1 MKNIFD
7 KWRLFKEVL
16 ASDSEES
23 EYEKAI
29 SSAETAAGL
38 DPEAQKAAAAEKPK
52 QKTSTS
58 GTIKSSCNCVD
69 SSESGLSV
77 EEIKKLINKY
87 YTEKN
92 PDPSFKKLN
101 VDNDCNLET
110 QKAIMQ
116 FQADT
121 GAEQDGCV
129 GDETEGKMVEAG
141 LIDKSTSP
149 QSYSAAGAA
158 AGTAAASATSPSSA
172 SSIGAATSSAVTVT
186 VIKSNVKGPSPH
198 YRVVKNNYQG
208 YGRDTSDYDVDKG
221 KKNAKSGN
229 TENDA
234 YFVDGINVGDAIRG
248 KPGLAVLSGRR
259 HKQFGTKILA
269 AVLIAAG
276 AEASNYVIEKG
287 LKRNRGEA
295 RLADTS
301 LGRCINKRE
310 RAKDPSLPCIMGGW
324 GPGLGRHRWGHQ
336 SGLEADLSYYK
347 ISGPPESWKPAD
359 VGFKNFDYERNC
371 AFTESLLKSE
381 KVEMVLMGARVITA
395 MQKWVRKNGLES
407 VFPNVLSSPKIGKDS
422 KGGHDNHYH
431 LRLHIPSNSPNM
443 RQFKQM
449 LKNKTTGM
457 TKGKSSL
464 MAKLPEEKSKYS
476 FVLGTID
483 GRVILS
489 HNANQK
495 FHGASIQKPVAAL
508 VQMIQ
513 YKNDPNKKLTA
524 KELKHLLG
532 YERSGKNLGFQ
543 MSNRVNRAISWRRSG
558 QKFYSSESGG
568 KDLGR
573 ISRTSMKQVL
583 SNFGITNI
591 DFVQSQ
597 NKQSALDYFKFL
609 AGISRMI
616 SGKSKNQQEKQFA
629 QEHKQ
634 ELETIKQFTTYLR
647 SNEKKAFSSMGI
659 NNYWGKGGRN
669 GGSLNYGIVIDN
681 KYVIVVYTRFSNAK
695 YGTEEYKTTAAG
707 GTDTNKMLSIFKH
720 LIAKIK

>member
-7 KWRLFKEVL
+7 KWRLFKEAL
-16 ASDSEES
+16 APDSGES
-23 EYEKAI
+23 EYEKVI
-29 SSAETAAGL
+29 SSADNTAAL
-38 DPEAQKAAAAEKPK
+38 DPEAPEEAAAAEKPK
-52 QKTSTS
+52 QKTPTS

-158 AGTAAASATSPSSA
+158 TTTAAASATSPSSA

-186 VIKSNVKGPSPH
+186 VIKSNVQGPSPH
-198 YRVVKNNYQG
+198 SRVVKNNYQG
-208 YGRDTSDYDVDKG
+208 YGRDTSNYDVDKG

-234 YFVDGINVGDAIRG
+234 YFVDGINVGDEIRG

-276 AEASNYVIEKG
+276 AEAANYVIEKG

-310 RAKDPSLPCIMGGW
+310 RAEDPSLPCIMGGW

-381 KVEMVLMGARVITA
+381 KVEMVLMGTRVIVA

-443 RQFKQM
+443 RQFKQI
-449 LKNKTTGM
+449 LKNKRTG
-457 TKGKSSL
+457 KPSS
-464 MAKLPEEKSKYS
+464 MEKLPEEKSKYS
-476 FVLGTID
+476 FVLGTVD
-483 GRVILS
+483 GNIIAS
-489 HNANQK
+489 HNPNK
-495 FHGASIQKPVAAL
+495 EIYGASIQKPIAAL

-513 YKNDPNKKLTA
+513 YKQDKNKKLND
-524 KELKHLLG
+524 KELGMLLSYDKTFRG
-532 YERSGKNLGFQ
+532 
-543 MSNRVNRAISWRRSG
+543 SNEVNRAIARNFKG
-558 QKFYSSESGG
+558 NKPFYKERTLG
-568 KDLGR
+568 KIDPR
-573 ISRTSMKQVL
+573 IMGQVL
-583 SNFGITNI
+583 GIFGIKNTK
-591 DFVQSQ
+591 FVYGGYSNNRQS
-597 NKQSALDYFKFL
+597 SLDYYKFL
-609 AGISRMI
+609 SGLARM
-616 SGKSKNQQEKQFA
+616 KNKKFKNNQEKEFA
-629 QEHKQ
+629 ESYGEEIDK
-634 ELETIKQFTTYLR
+634 IFKYTTYIPP
-647 SNEKKAFSSMGI
+647 NIKKRFNDIGI
-659 NNYWGKGGRN
+659 NNFWAKGGRAL
-669 GGSLNYGIVIDN
+669 GALNYGIIIDD
-681 KYVIVVYTRFSNAK
+681 KHVLVVYTHFSD
-695 YGTEEYKTTAAG
+695 GGPLGSEEHKRTGPG
-707 GTDTNKMLSIFKH
+707 GVDTNKMLSIVRH
-720 LIAKIK
+720 LASKIG